1 MTTGTKKEAKSSKL
15 AVIKTGGRQFVVEE
29 GKIIKIEKLD
39 AKEVKDGK
47 VSFDQILLKSDGEKV
62 EIGEPVLKGSVLGDV
77 VEEGRNKKIMVV
89 HYKAKSRYF
98 KKNGHRQPF
107 MKVKI
112 TKIS

>member
-15 AVIKTGGRQFVVEE
+15 AIIKTGGKQFVVEE

-39 AKEVKDGK
+39 VKEVKDGK
-47 VSFDQILLKSDGEKV
+47 VSFDQILLKSDGKDV
-62 EIGEPVLKGSVLGDV
+62 EIGTPVLKGTVDGEI
-77 VEEGRNKKIMVV
+77 VEEGRDKKIMVI

-107 MKVKI
+107 MRVKI